1 MSTVAR
7 DAFQRELR
15 QLREFSRG
23 DVTKGVAS
31 FRCDETHCPVN
42 AVRIGFEEVRGERKP
57 MQPPARCP
65 RCGSELC
72 YVGMEKHR

>member
-15 QLREFSRG
+15 GLRAFSRG
-23 DVTKGVAS
+23 DIVKATAS
-31 FRCDETHCPVN
+31 FRCDETHCPVGL
-42 AVRIGFEEVRGERKP
+42 VRVGFEEVRGDRKP

-72 YVGMEKHR
+72 YVGLEKVR